1 MTLKKWI
8 IVIIGV
14 IIIGISVVLRI
25 ATRQRSSTSEVAA
38 SIVSKPV
45 EVVQARRA
53 TIESVLQLS
62 GTIVPN
68 SKVTVFPEVS
78 GRLVEMRVD
87 EGSRVKNGDI
97 MAVIDHD
104 ELKLR
109 LTQAEAA
116 FQAAQTNYEQV
127 KQLAEGRVKVK
138 IRVAEADMSSAEAA
152 LQQVKDLAETRTVSQ
167 IEGAEAGLT
176 SLQANLEKIKRGARE
191 EDRKQAQATLDQ
203 ADANL
208 ANAQNNYD
216 RMQKLFTDGA
226 ISAQSLE
233 SSQTQLDVAKAQYNI
248 ASEQI
253 RLIENGARAEDIQSV
268 EAQVRQAEAALK
280 VASAQVATRTWEKD
294 IALAKA
300 QAKKAEANLATARD
314 LEAARSWEAE
324 IIAAEAAMRQA
335 EAASR
340 LAQETLS
347 DATITAPISGIVAKR
362 HLDLGGM
369 ASPVTPIFEI
379 VDMATVKATFSVI
392 ESDLGKLKLGA
403 QASIRVD
410 ALENPV
416 MGVIALI
423 SPTLE
428 PSSRTAKIEIRVE
441 NPGLN
446 LKPGMFARGTIPVE
460 IHENAILIP
469 RSSVLEDTNR
479 DVRSVFVVAEGVSRR
494 RTIDIGL
501 SRGVDVEVTDGIAEG
516 DAVIVAGQHALT
528 DGESVTVVTP

>member
-1 MTLKKWI
+1 MTLKKLI
-8 IVIIGV
+8 IAIIGV
-14 IIIGISVVLRI
+14 IIIGIVVLRI

-208 ANAQNNYD
+208 ANARNNYD

-347 DATITAPISGIVAKR
+347 DATITAPIPGIVAKR

>member
-1 MTLKKWI
+1 MKKLTVA
-8 IVIIGV
+8 IVVV
-14 IIIGISVVLRI
+14 IIIGIVILRVV
-25 ATRQRSSTSEVAA
+25 TKQRSSTTEVAA
-38 SIVSKPV
+38 AVVSKPV

-62 GTIVPN
+62 GTIAPN
-68 SKVTVFPEVS
+68 SRVTVFPEVP
-78 GRLVEMRVD
+78 GRLVKMRVN
-87 EGSRVKNGDI
+87 EGSRVKSGDI

-104 ELKLR
+104 ELELQ

-116 FQAAQTNYEQV
+116 HQVAQTNYEQV

-138 IRVAEADMSSAEAA
+138 IHIAEADVSSAKAA
-152 LQQVKDLAETRTVSQ
+152 LQQVNDLAETRTVSQ
-167 IEGAEAGLT
+167 IEGAEAGLA

-203 ADANL
+203 ADANF
-208 ANAQNNYD
+208 ANAQSNYD
-216 RMQKLFTDGA
+216 RMQKLFADGA

-233 SSQTQLDVAKAQYNI
+233 SSQTQLDVAKAQFDI
-248 ASEQI
+248 ATEQI
-253 RLIENGARAEDIQSV
+253 RLIENGARAEDIRSL
-268 EAQVRQAEAALK
+268 EAQVWQAEAALK
-280 VASAQVATRTWEKD
+280 VARTQVATRTWEKD
-294 IALAKA
+294 IALAEA
-300 QAKKAEANLATARD
+300 HVKKAEANLSTARD

-340 LAQETLS
+340 LAQEKLT

-369 ASPVTPIFEI
+369 ASPTAPIFEI
-379 VDMATVKATFSVI
+379 VEMETVKAIFSVI
-392 ESDLGKLKLGA
+392 ESDLGKLKPHTK
-403 QASIRVD
+403 ASIQVD
-410 ALENPV
+410 ALGNPV
-416 MGVIALI
+416 MGEITLI

-441 NPGLN
+441 NPGMK
-446 LKPGMFARGTIPVE
+446 LKPGMFARATIPVE
-460 IHENAILIP
+460 IHENAVLIP

-479 DVRSVFVVAEGVSRR
+479 DLRSVFVVAAGVSKR

-501 SRGVDVEVTDGIAEG
+501 SQGSDVEVTNGIDEG
-516 DAVIVAGQHALT
+516 DTVVVAGQHALT
-528 DGESVTVVTP
+528 DGESVTIVAP

>member
-1 MTLKKWI
+1 MKKLI
-8 IVIIGV
+8 IAVIGV
-14 IIIGISVVLRI
+14 VIVGIVVLRI
-25 ATRQRSSTSEVAA
+25 VTRQQPSATEVAA
-38 SIVSKPV
+38 SQVSKPV

-53 TIESVLQLS
+53 TIESVLELS

-68 SKVTVFPEVS
+68 SRVTVVPEVS
-78 GRLVEMRVD
+78 GRLVEMHVD
-87 EGSRVKNGDI
+87 EGSRVKNGDT

-104 ELKLR
+104 ELELQ
-109 LTQAEAA
+109 LTQTEAA

-138 IRVAEADMSSAEAA
+138 IRVAEADVSSAKAS

-176 SLQANLEKIKRGARE
+176 SLRANLEKIRRGARE

-203 ADANL
+203 AGANL

-226 ISAQSLE
+226 ISSQSLE
-233 SSQTQLDVAKAQYNI
+233 ASQTQLDVVSAQHDI

-253 RLIENGARAEDIQSV
+253 RLIENGARPEDIQAL

-294 IALAKA
+294 ITLAEA
-300 QAKKAEANLATARD
+300 HVKKAEANLATARD
-314 LEAARSWEAE
+314 LEAAKSWEAE
-324 IIAAEAAMRQA
+324 IIAAEAAMKQA

-340 LAQETLS
+340 LAQERLS

-369 ASPVTPIFEI
+369 ASPATPIFEI
-379 VDMATVKATFSVI
+379 VAMETVKATFSVI
-392 ESDLGKLKLGA
+392 ESDLGKLRLRA

-416 MGVIALI
+416 MGEITLI
-423 SPTLE
+423 SPTLD

-441 NPGLN
+441 NPGMN
-446 LKPGMFARGTIPVE
+446 LKPGMFARATIPVE

-469 RSSVLEDTNR
+469 RSSVLEDRNLGQR
-479 DVRSVFVVAEGVSRR
+479 IVFVVAEGVSRR
-494 RTIDIGL
+494 QTIDIGL
-501 SRGVDVEVTDGIAEG
+501 SQGVDVQVTQGIVEG
-516 DAVIVAGQHALT
+516 DTVIVAGQHALT
-528 DGESVTVVTP
+528 DGENVTVVTP